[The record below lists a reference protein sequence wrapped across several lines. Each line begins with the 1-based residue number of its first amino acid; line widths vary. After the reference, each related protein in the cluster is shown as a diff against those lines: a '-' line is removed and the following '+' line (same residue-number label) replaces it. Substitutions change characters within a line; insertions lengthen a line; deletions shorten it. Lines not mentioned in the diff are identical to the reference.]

1 MADVFISYSSADRES
16 ARVLAERL
24 GERGL
29 GVWWD
34 RTIQP
39 GRVFD
44 EVIQEALQTAGCV
57 VVLWSDDSVKSNWVK
72 TEAAEGL
79 GRDKLVPVLI
89 EPVVPPIE
97 FKRIQAADLSG
108 WNGDPDDPEY
118 RKLVASVDELLQRPR
133 PASSA
138 YRSASPPVQVAAPAR
153 AKRSWLLV
161 TAAVLLAGLI
171 AWAGLH
177 WMAGRSDASVSK
189 PSTGGSVDA
198 SASLRAPQSER
209 AGESI
214 TASPRPNA
222 VVSAVQPQPATATPG
237 RMNLL
242 APANGGELVT
252 AAHERWSALIDG
264 DEKTY
269 AYVDK
274 GEGVFAFKD
283 GRRATFDTFAVLVPD
298 TSDSNLRDFELLVAD
313 DLAGPFRSLGTF
325 ATQNLRVMKKPFQ
338 EFGFPPTTA
347 KYLKLR
353 SLKNHVGSNG
363 AVAAYEFQLYGTME

>member
-198 SASLRAPQSER
+198 SASLRAPQ
-209 AGESI
+209 A
-214 TASPRPNA
+214 
-222 VVSAVQPQPATATPG
+222 AT
-237 RMNLL
+237 R
-242 APANGGELVT
+242 E
-252 AAHERWSALIDG
+252 
-264 DEKTY
+264 
-269 AYVDK
+269 
-274 GEGVFAFKD
+274 
-283 GRRATFDTFAVLVPD
+283 
-298 TSDSNLRDFELLVAD
+298 
-313 DLAGPFRSLGTF
+313 
-325 ATQNLRVMKKPFQ
+325 
-338 EFGFPPTTA
+338 
-347 KYLKLR
+347 
-353 SLKNHVGSNG
+353 
-363 AVAAYEFQLYGTME
+363 